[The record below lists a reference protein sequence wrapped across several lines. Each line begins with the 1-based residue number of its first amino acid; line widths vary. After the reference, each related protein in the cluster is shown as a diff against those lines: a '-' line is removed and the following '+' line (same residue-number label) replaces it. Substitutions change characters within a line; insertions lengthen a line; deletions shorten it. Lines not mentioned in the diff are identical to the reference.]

1 MVLVFLLAFV
11 TFFIKIYIH
20 TNVLGSYLPKFC
32 CSKIVFT
39 YLRALYR
46 DTFYC
51 HTVCLLS

>member
-1 MVLVFLLAFV
+1 MVLVL
-11 TFFIKIYIH
+11 TFFITIYIH

-39 YLRALYR
+39 DLRALYR
-46 DTFYC
+46 DAFYC